1 MKWEPGA
8 RAAIVISEHYENHNR
23 VVRLVEQHGYTS
35 RGPAWV
41 VEDGKD
47 FKGYDHRHLPELVLM
62 WSDKL
67 GIEQWK
73 LRLIDDDEPVVIRDG
88 IEYVEA

>member
-23 VVRLVEQHGYTS
+23 VVRLVEQYGYTP
-35 RGPAWV
+35 RGPAWM
-41 VEDGKD
+41 VEDGND
-47 FKGYDHRHLPELVLM
+47 FKGYDHRRLPERVLM

-73 LRLIDDDEPVVIRDG
+73 LRLIDDGEPVVIRDG